1 MDTNL
6 IERRNAEYQPLIESF
21 KERIKGLEL
30 EGITRPQFRSW
41 HSNRRTQSR

>member
-30 EGITRPQFRSW
+30 EGITGPQFRSR
-41 HSNRRTQSR
+41 HSDR